1 MKKKILSLL
10 LVVSLMF
17 VFTTSVFASTG
28 VSIANTGNTAYLN
41 IYPGKSQTIN
51 INSKDL
57 DCTDDTLSIGLILN
71 TPYPQYT
78 IMVYDTTENKVV
90 SFKQF
95 NDPSLYYSF
104 GRIIDCCNNYQIII
118 TNVGDTVIEG
128 NALVVVK

>member
-57 DCTDDTLSIGLILN
+57 DCTNDTLSIGLILN